1 VKTRGSSDSLVDSL
15 LEPPPNLPEPV
26 RGYLVRAATEPGRR
40 VLNWVV
46 GTLLVVAFF
55 AFIAVGANGPANPR
69 LGTPSTTVTTLAPK
83 PSRIAGFNEVRFF
96 VSQAAPGS
104 PFTTGPAPAG
114 RPFCGVLA
122 DTPQLQA
129 QGLMNRNDLA
139 NYDGMFFTF
148 PADTNVGFFMKN
160 TRFALT
166 LAWFDNQGRFLGSV
180 DMPPCPA
187 RVTNCPTYSPPGGI
201 RFRYGLEVAQGG
213 LSRLGVGA
221 GSTVSLAGGC

>member
-1 VKTRGSSDSLVDSL
+1 M
-15 LEPPPNLPEPV
+15 

-46 GTLLVVAFF
+46 GTLLVVAMF
-55 AFIAVGANGPANPR
+55 AFLAVGANGPADPR
-69 LGTPSTTVTTLAPK
+69 LGAPSTTVTTVAPK
-83 PSRIAGFNEVRFF
+83 PSRIAGFNEVKFV

-104 PFTTGPAPAG
+104 PFSTAPTPVG
-114 RPFCGVLA
+114 RAFCGALA
-122 DTPQLQA
+122 DTPPLQA

-139 NYDGMFFTF
+139 NYDGMIFTF
-148 PADTNVGFFMKN
+148 PTDTNAGFFMKN

-187 RVTNCPTYSPPGGI
+187 KVKDCPTYAPPGGI
-201 RFRYGLEVAQGG
+201 RFRSALEVAQGG
-213 LSRLGVGA
+213 LSRLGIGA
-221 GSTVSLAGGC
+221 GTTVSLAGGC